1 MIKSRSELHKQ
12 MERTIDANLR
22 SLEEHGEYSEYNVK
36 TNIIESNCNIDKIPL
51 TFDGYH
57 IEIKPTDDKFLF
69 GLIVRK
75 NSQRFVLYIDTFFDR
90 FWKLYNMENSETIDK
105 FMDKFTNLL
114 LLDSLWMPH
123 QMLDNIESTLVNV
136 GFSIKFKQEI
146 FEEDELGE
154 DDISQLTMRLWSRG
168 TKPSKNLFKL
178 LQENNYPS
186 TKTST
191 RVLNI
196 DDHKVKF
203 LDEVFFDGKITVN
216 KGTDIE
222 EHIRFVDKII
232 DDYST
237 KMKEIE
243 NNRMS
248 LTKSACGQV
257 VNGSPFEIKFSK
269 NYDIHHLSEKIIN
282 STHPFKLWGVIHD
295 QTDDFLRIAG
305 VDVHTGD
312 KFSMDLMQKYGR
324 LYLPENACGNMV
336 FRLYTNIQHYLD
348 PGVMIFDEHGSV
360 F

>member
-1 MIKSRSELHKQ
+1 MIKSRGELHKQ

-36 TNIIESNCNIDKIPL
+36 TNIIESNCSIDEIPL

-69 GLIVRK
+69 GLVVRN
-75 NSQRFVLYIDTFFDR
+75 NSQRFVLYIDTFFGR
-90 FWKLYNMENSETIDK
+90 FWKLYNMENSETINK

-123 QMLDNIESTLVNV
+123 QMLDNIESKLVNV

-146 FEEDELGE
+146 FDEDELGE
-154 DDISQLTMRLWSRG
+154 DDISRLTMRLWSRG

-196 DDHKVKF
+196 DDHNVKF
-203 LDEVFFDGKITVN
+203 LDEVFFDGKITV
-216 KGTDIE
+216 G
-222 EHIRFVDKII
+222 
-232 DDYST
+232 YST

-248 LTKSACGQV
+248 FTKSACGQV
-257 VNGSPFEIKFSK
+257 VGGSPFEIKFSK
-269 NYDIHHLSEKIIN
+269 NYDIQHLAEKIIN